1 MMRWLRGLL
10 SVPVALWVLFEE
22 WGWEPLQR
30 AMAVLARMPWVA
42 WLEWRVQ
49 ALPPYAALAVLAV
62 PMLVLLPVKFGALWL
77 IARGH
82 RLEGLGLIVAA
93 KLFSTAWVARIFAL
107 TQPALMRLAWF
118 ARVHARW
125 THWKHG
131 IFAMVRASWPWRM
144 GRIVKRQVRRMVD
157 RVRRST

>member
-1 MMRWLRGLL
+1 MRWLRGFF
-10 SVPVALWVLFEE
+10 SVFVALWVLFEE

-30 AMAVLARMPWVA
+30 AMAALARLPFVA
-42 WLEWRVQ
+42 WLERRVQ
-49 ALPPYAALAVLAV
+49 ALPPYPALLVLAV

-82 RLEGLGLIVAA
+82 RIEGLGLIVVA
-93 KLFSTAWVARIFAL
+93 KLLSTAWVARIFAL

-125 THWKHG
+125 THWKHD

-144 GRIVKRQVRRMVD
+144 GRIVKRQVRRVVS
-157 RVRRST
+157 RLRRSA